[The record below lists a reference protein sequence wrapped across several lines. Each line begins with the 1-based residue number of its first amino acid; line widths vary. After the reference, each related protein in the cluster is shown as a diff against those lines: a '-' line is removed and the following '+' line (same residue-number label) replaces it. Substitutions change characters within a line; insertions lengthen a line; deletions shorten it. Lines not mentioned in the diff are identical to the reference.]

1 MATTLK
7 LDNMNGYNM
16 KVAMTGANG
25 FVGSHLKKQFPDHI
39 IINRDDTQEQ
49 ILSKLSGVDVV
60 FNLAGAPII
69 KRWSESYKKLLLSS
83 RVETTKKLVN
93 AINDS
98 DVKLF
103 ISTSAIGAYPDNNPY
118 DESFE
123 GYGNDFLASLTQ
135 EWEAEA
141 NKCTKDTAI
150 VRFGVILGSDGGA
163 LAQMLPPFKMG
174 LGGIIADGKM
184 MMSWIDIE
192 DLIHIYSYIVEN
204 KLSGIF
210 NATSPNPLS
219 NYHFTKAL
227 GKALNRPTIL
237 PLPEFVLK
245 LLFGE
250 GAIVLTGSKEIYP
263 KALLESGFE
272 FKYPNIESSLHHLL
286 KSKSL

>member
-1 MATTLK
+1 
-7 LDNMNGYNM
+7 M